1 MALVLDA
8 ARYAGVNAR
17 VRGLISRLIPDWL
30 WAELLA
36 APDLPSLLS
45 PLEQSWHR
53 PVLANLEGRPQAA
66 ALERRLWRH
75 LVAVSR
81 SPIHLLQ
88 GGPRALLD
96 WHWRRFEVDN
106 LKTVL
111 RAVHHRASAEALE
124 ATLIPLGPGS
134 RLPWRALGESSS
146 VPALVERLQGTFYG
160 PVLEQALDTYR
171 REGQLFVLEVALDL
185 AYFGRLLRLIAQ
197 LGGRDRQE
205 ARRFLGFWVES
216 QNLLW
221 AYRYRIY
228 AGLSPEEILNY
239 TLHRGLRVD
248 AAAVREIA
256 LGAPLAEMVARFW
269 DGAIPGLEQ
278 LQERPEPEALPL
290 LELLFQ
296 RHLHRMAQSTLDKY
310 SLHLGIVLAFQVL
323 LFDEIQ
329 DLVTLIE
336 GKAAGWSQEQI
347 QPYLIAPRGPGRG

>member
-1 MALVLDA
+1 MALLLDA

-17 VRGLISRLIPDWL
+17 VRGLVSRLIPEWL

-36 APDLPSLLS
+36 TPDLAGLQSLLQ
-45 PLEQSWHR
+45 QSWYR
-53 PVLANLEGRPQAA
+53 AGLEEGRPDAA
-66 ALERRLWRH
+66 ALERRLWAH
-75 LVAVSR
+75 LVTVSR
-81 SPIHLLQ
+81 APVHLLQ
-88 GGPRALLD
+88 GSPRALLD
-96 WHWRRFEVDN
+96 WYWRRFEVDN

-111 RAVHHRASAEALE
+111 RAVHHRAPAETLE

-134 RLPWRALGESSS
+134 RLPWRALGESTS
-146 VPALVERLQGTFYG
+146 VPGLVERLRGTFYG
-160 PVLEQALDTYR
+160 SVLEQALDTYR

-185 AYFGRLLRLIAQ
+185 AYFGRLLRLMDQ
-197 LGGRDRQE
+197 LTGRDRQE

-269 DGAIPGLEQ
+269 GERIPGLAQ
-278 LQERPEPEALPL
+278 LQDRPEPEALPV

-296 RHLHRMAQSTLDKY
+296 RHLHGMAQRALSKY

-323 LFDEIQ
+323 LFDEVQ

-336 GKAAGWSQEQI
+336 GKAAGWPQERI
-347 QPYLIAPRGPGRG
+347 RPYFIAPRGLGRA